1 MTFVP
6 PISSVVTDI
15 SPATV
20 TKPSASVIKSVSSV
34 WPIVVPLIRTSSMSN
49 EPPDINPVVVI
60 ADAPVLIVPKPEV
73 IDPASNAPVL
83 TRFGIAV
90 ILSSK

>member
-1 MTFVP
+1 M
-6 PISSVVTDI
+6 ISTLSI
-15 SPATV
+15 S
-20 TKPSASVIKSVSSV
+20 
-34 WPIVVPLIRTSSMSN
+34 N
-49 EPPDINPVVVI
+49 DPPDINPVVVI

-73 IDPASNAPVL
+73 IDPVSNAPVL